1 MPMSP
6 MGLCPPWDF
15 WSLKTPKCAKDPGLQ
30 EAEWDLLGLGSACC
44 PGSRAWRSRP
54 PEPAR
59 RGQHER
65 SERVWLSSGPA
76 PDPGPRGRV
85 SRPCP
90 QLTGPCSHCPSA
102 GGRGWACEGHSSAL
116 AAAPGVLES
125 ASHSPRATDHCPRH
139 RAAIPAWT
147 LRTQG
152 TLRTPLKPQAPPLT
166 RVAPMAPQSGRE
178 SRSARLACLPLW
190 SEASWDLRV
199 QHPEST
205 HKEAGHAAPKGVAGT
220 GGSGGAEVCT
230 APRDA
235 VGPVVGSPLPPGAA
249 REPAA
254 LRQPRAAW
262 TRPSGAGST
271 ARAQGKRRPS
281 PEHPG
286 RLACCPPRV
295 SSLRGHGLARGW
307 AGWGRALR
315 EANGGPRSPR
325 KLPLYRHVRGAA
337 RGAWDPFGARSS
349 LTRLQHH
356 DEDVPAGRG
365 PPLQRPRP
373 EQAAGGG
380 GCRRHPFR
388 TQEST
393 L

>member
-1 MPMSP
+1 MSP

-152 TLRTPLKPQAPPLT
+152 TLRTPLKPQAPPLA

-199 QHPEST
+199 QHPESA

-220 GGSGGAEVCT
+220 GGSGVQRCAQPRET
-230 APRDA
+230 PWAPWWA
-235 VGPVVGSPLPPGAA
+235 ALCPPG
-249 REPAA
+249 
-254 LRQPRAAW
+254 PRGS
-262 TRPSGAGST
+262 RLPSAS
-271 ARAQGKRRPS
+271 
-281 PEHPG
+281 PG
-286 RLACCPPRV
+286 RPGRV
-295 SSLRGHGLARGW
+295 PAEQGAQPGLRGNGAHPRNIPEGWHVARPG
-307 AGWGRALR
+307 
-315 EANGGPRSPR
+315 S
-325 KLPLYRHVRGAA
+325 LP
-337 RGAWDPFGARSS
+337 
-349 LTRLQHH
+349 
-356 DEDVPAGRG
+356 
-365 PPLQRPRP
+365 
-373 EQAAGGG
+373 
-380 GCRRHPFR
+380 
-388 TQEST
+388 
-393 L
+393 